1 MKQIQMQMTDY
12 SISSEWWKK
21 LITHFIQTND
31 EIEIRCWKE
40 EISEITQASFYGTPV
55 SDGWEVS
62 IKTIVTGNLLQELQ
76 TENLTDKSIYN
87 KMTKYCT
94 LRVKNPSYL
103 FVSEHYGTE
112 IYISVHSD
120 YAVACFTEL
129 IQPYANCFS
138 INITGS

>member
-12 SISSEWWKK
+12 SVSSEWWKK

-76 TENLTDKSIYN
+76 TEDPTDKSIYN
-87 KMTKYCT
+87 KMTKYCKILLKYCKKCGLIDLQKQQKERKKKGGNYYVQQT
-94 LRVKNPSYL
+94 LHRKN
-103 FVSEHYGTE
+103 
-112 IYISVHSD
+112 
-120 YAVACFTEL
+120 
-129 IQPYANCFS
+129 
-138 INITGS
+138 

>member
-12 SISSEWWKK
+12 SVSSEWWKK

-31 EIEIRCWKE
+31 EIAIRCWQE

-76 TENLTDKSIYN
+76 TENPTDKSIYN

-94 LRVKNPSYL
+94 LRVKNLAY
-103 FVSEHYGTE
+103 FVCQRALWNGNL
-112 IYISVHSD
+112 YIC
-120 YAVACFTEL
+120 AF
-129 IQPYANCFS
+129 
-138 INITGS
+138 

>member
-12 SISSEWWKK
+12 SVSSEWWKK

-62 IKTIVTGNLLQELQ
+62 IKTIVAGNLLQELQ
-76 TENLTDKSIYN
+76 TENPTDKSIYN
-87 KMTKYCT
+87 K
-94 LRVKNPSYL
+94 
-103 FVSEHYGTE
+103 
-112 IYISVHSD
+112 
-120 YAVACFTEL
+120 
-129 IQPYANCFS
+129 
-138 INITGS
+138 

>member
-12 SISSEWWKK
+12 SVSSEWWKK

-40 EISEITQASFYGTPV
+40 EISEIAQASLYGTPV

-62 IKTIVTGNLLQELQ
+62 IRTIVTRNLLQELQ
-76 TENLTDKSIYN
+76 TENPTDKSIYN

-94 LRVKNPSYL
+94 LRVKNLSYS
-103 FVSEHYGTE
+103 FVSEHYVTE

-120 YAVACFTEL
+120 YAVDCFTEL
-129 IQPYANCFS
+129 IQPYADCFS
-138 INITGS
+138 INITSS